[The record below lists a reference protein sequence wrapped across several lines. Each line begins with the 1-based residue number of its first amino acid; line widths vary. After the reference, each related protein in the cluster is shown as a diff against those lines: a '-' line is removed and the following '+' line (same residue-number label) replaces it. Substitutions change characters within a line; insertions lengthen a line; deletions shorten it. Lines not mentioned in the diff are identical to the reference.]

1 LRVVPAQVPS
11 RLRDDKPRRSVARS
25 AFCHAARPRFA
36 LSASRF
42 LAQARERTR
51 TSRAP
56 PAARRQPRRQPS
68 VALRVCATLSRSR
81 DPLARARD
89 TRAPRVRARPLDRQP
104 GGGCRE
110 QRRRGV
116 VPQSRASCQGAASQR
131 SVGGLPGAVAPRL
144 GDAGHPSALRG
155 RFAPAV
161 VSPEPPLSR
170 LTGAKKLAKPP
181 SRVDAPSFIL
191 LPPRCA
197 TAAPRRIPLLLLV
210 SL

>member
-1 LRVVPAQVPS
+1 MTSLAAQ
-11 RLRDDKPRRSVARS
+11 RRAQR
-25 AFCHAARPRFA
+25 AFCHAARPCFA

-110 QRRRGV
+110 QRRV

-161 VSPEPPLSR
+161 VSPEPPMSL

-191 LPPRCA
+191 LRCA
-197 TAAPRRIPLLLLV
+197 TAAPRPVPLLLLV